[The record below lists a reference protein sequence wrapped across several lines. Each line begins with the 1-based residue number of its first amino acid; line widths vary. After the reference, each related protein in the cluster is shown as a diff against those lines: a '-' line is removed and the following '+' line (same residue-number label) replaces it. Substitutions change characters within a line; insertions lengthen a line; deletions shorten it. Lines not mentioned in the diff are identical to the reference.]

1 MRKTTISAVAIVL
14 SALVFVL
21 SGCEMSVNINGEETT
36 TAEPDTAVVEITN
49 EEGTVLATENV
60 TMSKKDKEDTKKF
73 YETSKKTD
81 KGVSKDRVEQAIKD
95 QGLADDGSDPLEDE
109 MNNPETEYV
118 QDDMAV
124 LKSNQYLVNARLVM
138 NGETTPYKIARK
150 GKKSSMTFVHEG
162 QNMGLIITEKYL
174 YLLSMDEKQY
184 VEFPKSMLEEQ
195 MTEEEMK
202 MVDDNWFDMEREVKK
217 TTTEKVD
224 GVKYKVIVYNSGAK
238 DYFIGK
244 TLIKTTAEDGSVMYY
259 DSISPIASSS
269 LFYPPKGYT
278 KAEVDF
284 ETTTAVSTTE
294 CTDPNHNHNEE

>member
-21 SGCEMSVNINGEETT
+21 SGCEMSVNISDEEST

-49 EEGTVLATENV
+49 EKGTVVATENV
-60 TMSKKDKEDTKKF
+60 TMSKKDKEDSKKF
-73 YETSKKTD
+73 FETSKNTD
-81 KGVSKDRVEQAIKD
+81 KGVSKDRVQQAIKD
-95 QGLADDGSDPLEDE
+95 QGLADDGSDTLEDE
-109 MNNPETEYV
+109 MNQAEQV

-138 NGETTPYKIARK
+138 DGKTSPYKIARK

-162 QNMGLIITEKYL
+162 HNMGLIITEKSL
-174 YLLSMDEKQY
+174 YLLTMDDKQY
-184 VEFPKSMLEEQ
+184 VEFPKSLLEEQ
-195 MTEEEMK
+195 MTDEEMK

-224 GVKYKVIVYNSGAK
+224 GVKYKVIVYKSGAK
-238 DYFIGK
+238 DYFVGK
-244 TLIKTTAEDGSVMYY
+244 TLIKTTAEDGSTMYY
-259 DSISPIASSS
+259 DSISPIAPSS

-278 KAEVDF
+278 KADVDL
-284 ETTTAVSTTE
+284 ETTSEVPTTE